1 MLRVKCRIL
10 HVEGKKITK
19 KYYIKVQVTASDK
32 EIATSMC
39 LLGSIV
45 ICLSV

>member
-19 KYYIKVQVTASDK
+19 NTILRSGNRASDM

-45 ICLSV
+45 I

>member
-19 KYYIKVQVTASDK
+19 NTILRWQVTASDK
-32 EIATSMC
+32 EIGKCMC
-39 LLGSIV
+39 LHGMQYCYMS
-45 ICLSV
+45 